1 MIPLLQGAGLEVTVS
16 PQAGE
21 VVAED
26 VGVCRAPRL
35 VIPSSDTGAVRLS
48 LQQ

>member
-1 MIPLLQGAGLEVTVS
+1 MIPLLQGAGLEVTVA

-26 VGVCRAPRL
+26 VGVCGAPRL
-35 VIPSSDTGAVRLS
+35 VIPCSHTPAVRLS